1 MTSERNKTRRINC
14 AALRT
19 LHDLERT
26 LRRHID
32 ELMKV
37 GCEDAEA
44 AEAIV
49 FAIEANE
56 KALDN
61 ACAVRRRV
69 FDDGPSPVEVE
80 E

>member
-1 MTSERNKTRRINC
+1 MNADRDEQPRTLNC

-19 LHDLERT
+19 LHALERT

-32 ELMKV
+32 ELMQI

-49 FAIEANE
+49 FAIEAAE
-56 KALDN
+56 KALEKTH
-61 ACAVRRRV
+61 VTRR
-69 FDDGPSPVEVE
+69 EINE
-80 E
+80 A

>member
-1 MTSERNKTRRINC
+1 MHATPDEHPRTLHC

-19 LHDLERT
+19 LHALERT

-37 GCEDAEA
+37 GCEDADA

-49 FAIEANE
+49 FAIEAAEQALEYTRVTRRKINE
-56 KALDN
+56 A
-61 ACAVRRRV
+61 
-69 FDDGPSPVEVE
+69 
-80 E
+80 

>member
-1 MTSERNKTRRINC
+1 MTSPLEPTRRLN
-14 AALRT
+14 APALRT
-19 LHDLERT
+19 LHALDRT

-32 ELMKV
+32 DLMKV

-49 FAIEANE
+49 FAIEAAE

-61 ACAVRRRV
+61 AGAVRRRIHRN
-69 FDDGPSPVEVE
+69 DA
-80 E
+80 